1 MNVLIM
7 NRFIKYLLMLGMLLG
22 VTAASAQNANFR
34 SFRETKGA
42 VTNKSK
48 GVYVWGAWQ
57 QSSTIFSLDVAKKLI
72 TVNDQLTKKVTK
84 YEIFDKPDKW
94 VVKKDY
100 KYINFECMEKSS
112 LEKFYVRLY
121 EYDSGEYRITVMSP
135 TDAVRYSVVYVQDED
150 SQEVDF
156 DEVASE
162 N

>member
-1 MNVLIM
+1 M
-7 NRFIKYLLMLGMLLG
+7 NRFLKYLLMLGVLWG

-57 QSSTIFSLDVAKKLI
+57 QSSTLFSLDVAKKLI

-135 TDAVRYSVVYVQDED
+135 VDAIRYSVVYVQDED
-150 SQEVDF
+150 SQDLDY